1 MSFFYPNKDKF
12 TDGNISYNYPLTSI
26 YKRDVEE
33 KKTYSETM
41 KKPNSYVDIE
51 GDLIDIKDDYY
62 MMDFKG
68 RENQFQ
74 DVKIGSNTYFTK
86 KIYVYG
92 ALHNNINGVSND
104 DITGEIVI
112 EHTDLS
118 PEKKRIFTC
127 FLLKNRKDYVEN
139 TVDKLIN
146 LLKNKDNNKDDT
158 IDVSL
163 ELNKDIPE
171 QKQVIRYENA
181 SIDAKKHIYIFLE
194 PILVNRESSE
204 FLEKLTYK
212 TNLFSTEAPMD
223 KLYLK
228 GNFSAKSKTSEK
240 ESFSGM
246 NVIEGMDS
254 YYFDCNPA
262 GESEETTPSYV
273 VPVNSKYSESKAKTD
288 SLQVFVHLL
297 VFAIISIVIFFT
309 VPPVYKTLVVDSFIK
324 ITPNDRINVYQKVY
338 GFDLIMIIL
347 MVFIVFLFMIG
358 SGLNLPLFF
367 FAGVTL
373 LLMSMMTTGVIMF
386 AKGSDAFW
394 KVNDNLKIDRPT
406 TKDYENIGIGELA
419 VIPKMIIEMW
429 SNNSYNH
436 ASLALFIMLNIIAI
450 AIYIPISIQ
459 KGIKDDRI
467 ALIAITSFLLTL
479 PFYFV
484 GIIFETATT
493 TGTPE

>member
-68 RENQFQ
+68 RENKFQ

-86 KIYVYG
+86 KIYLYG

-127 FLLKNRKDYVEN
+127 FLLKNRGDYVEN
-139 TVDKLIN
+139 SLDKLIN

-158 IDVSL
+158 FDVSL

-204 FLEKLTYK
+204 FLKKLTYK
-212 TNLFSTEAPMD
+212 TNLF
-223 KLYLK
+223 
-228 GNFSAKSKTSEK
+228 
-240 ESFSGM
+240 
-246 NVIEGMDS
+246 
-254 YYFDCNPA
+254 
-262 GESEETTPSYV
+262 
-273 VPVNSKYSESKAKTD
+273 
-288 SLQVFVHLL
+288 
-297 VFAIISIVIFFT
+297 
-309 VPPVYKTLVVDSFIK
+309 
-324 ITPNDRINVYQKVY
+324 
-338 GFDLIMIIL
+338 
-347 MVFIVFLFMIG
+347 
-358 SGLNLPLFF
+358 
-367 FAGVTL
+367 
-373 LLMSMMTTGVIMF
+373 
-386 AKGSDAFW
+386 
-394 KVNDNLKIDRPT
+394 
-406 TKDYENIGIGELA
+406 
-419 VIPKMIIEMW
+419 
-429 SNNSYNH
+429 
-436 ASLALFIMLNIIAI
+436 
-450 AIYIPISIQ
+450 
-459 KGIKDDRI
+459 
-467 ALIAITSFLLTL
+467 
-479 PFYFV
+479 
-484 GIIFETATT
+484 
-493 TGTPE
+493 